1 MTNHMLPSHSL
12 EQRRY
17 CLSCLVFGVR
27 DHDVK
32 KKKKK
37 SALSLLWLLRNQSV
51 SPVEGKVPDPHLIVV

>member
-1 MTNHMLPSHSL
+1 MTNHMLPSHLL

-27 DHDVK
+27 DHDIG
-32 KKKKK
+32 KKKK

-51 SPVEGKVPDPHLIVV
+51 SPEGGRVPDPHLTVV